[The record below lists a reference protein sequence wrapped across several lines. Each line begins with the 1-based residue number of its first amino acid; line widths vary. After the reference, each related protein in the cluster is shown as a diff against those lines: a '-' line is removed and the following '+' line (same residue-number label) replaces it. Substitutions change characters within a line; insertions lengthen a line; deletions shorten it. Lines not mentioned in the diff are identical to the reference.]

1 MEQVFSL
8 ASEYPIS
15 VTHRIG
21 QLRSLLGQVMS
32 VSLRWESTRAI
43 AETKSK
49 PNATTDATTPKTH
62 GEKLLCT
69 MLML

>member
-1 MEQVFSL
+1 MGLEQVFSL

-43 AETKSK
+43 AWFYNSS
-49 PNATTDATTPKTH
+49 PN
-62 GEKLLCT
+62 CS
-69 MLML
+69 